1 MGSGASKQITPATQ
15 SSQIPKKSQASDKA
29 DGHTLISDPRDHSN
43 QHHPASPASSMFPYA
58 PPSQPRIIDNPDLN
72 LPSPTSKESA
82 LYRLRQVEEERN
94 NALLDKRRFAV
105 LLSEA
110 ETASATR
117 NDLVHDLEQE
127 LRAQMIALKQQT
139 QTVTD
144 LKECVASMYTALCA
158 YKELVQKHIDHLDPL
173 VYRMQDVLA
182 HDTAADTTRPNPQFS
197 TLSIQASVDT
207 IEARIAQIAALDSS
221 TSSHDFIQHSRL
233 PSVGRPSEVI
243 ATHTKDTLPQLIS
256 DYIQLAYK
264 LKTRA
269 TKTLFWTEKDPSK
282 VFHAATNGEML
293 SFLNQSYAS
302 GFSQSFDASET
313 SLERVL

>member
-1 MGSGASKQITPATQ
+1 MGSEHRNKLHRLHNPVKFQ
-15 SSQIPKKSQASDKA
+15 KSQASDKA

-94 NALLDKRRFAV
+94 NASLDKRRFAV

-110 ETASATR
+110 EQ
-117 NDLVHDLEQE
+117 H
-127 LRAQMIALKQQT
+127 QQHAMT
-139 QTVTD
+139 CI
-144 LKECVASMYTALCA
+144 L
-158 YKELVQKHIDHLDPL
+158 LVQIRNFNTFYSSLCRH
-173 VYRMQDVLA
+173 
-182 HDTAADTTRPNPQFS
+182 
-197 TLSIQASVDT
+197 